1 MELRDDPIGRL
12 HTFQLSDNISTNMKK
27 RNPPQNN
34 RETKGRQ
41 NWGAGGPTATV
52 THMPGDLQQQTCD
65 IVTSYHDIPT
75 DLSAHSSSGCRWI
88 WYLCNQFLS
97 PVYWWSGVEEEESVL
112 MLASSTKPKRKGQ
125 DWGNQEQ
132 SGLEK
137 LPILRAMK
145 EKMWLLPVSKHAWQV
160 IAIKQI
166 NK

>member
-1 MELRDDPIGRL
+1 
-12 HTFQLSDNISTNMKK
+12 MKK